1 MPESHAEAATHS
13 AVDTVVEAIANWVNK
28 YRAKFSATGL
38 GQCTPDEVMQTAKD
52 LGLPASDLRTL
63 ATKGPDS
70 TERLRKMLVALH
82 VDPDSL
88 ASQDPAV
95 MRDLQRLCTFCSHSR
110 RCDYELAH
118 GTAAA
123 HFHEFCPNAFTL
135 DALFAQEKE
144 LPFNASR

>member
-1 MPESHAEAATHS
+1 MPEPHAQTASHS

-28 YRAKFSATGL
+28 YRAKFSAGGL
-38 GQCTPDEVMQTAKD
+38 DRCTPDEVMQTAKD

-63 ATKGPDS
+63 ATKGPGSAD
-70 TERLRKMLVALH
+70 RLRKMLLALH
-82 VDPDSL
+82 VDPDAL
-88 ASQDPAV
+88 TNQDPAV
-95 MRDLQRLCTFCSHSR
+95 MRDLQRLCTFCSRTR

-135 DALFAQEKE
+135 DALFEQEKE
-144 LPFNASR
+144 LPFAASR